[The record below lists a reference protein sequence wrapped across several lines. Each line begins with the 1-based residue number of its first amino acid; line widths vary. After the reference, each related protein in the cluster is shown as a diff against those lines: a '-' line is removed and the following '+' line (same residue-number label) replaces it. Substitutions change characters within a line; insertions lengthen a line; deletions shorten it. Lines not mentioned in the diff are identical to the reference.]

1 MAIIRKDVT
10 LSWDPQRC
18 MCPSLYASP
27 AQLSLCCLRAWF
39 QGKYEIGFLAAL
51 IVFTR
56 RRNPHKMLL
65 RSCHKTTGA
74 PVPCGLAWKVRWCP
88 SLCVRS
94 HTLAYLFVLK
104 LFWAYRPCVNRYPG
118 DQQAS
123 VCVCVCVVACS
134 DIRNSICDLRDGDPL
149 FSLVG
154 LLFFMSLQTP
164 AGNPNSLEDKYLIN
178 IQLHLH
184 RKHKSRK
191 L

>member
-1 MAIIRKDVT
+1 MLIST
-10 LSWDPQRC
+10 LVINR
-18 MCPSLYASP
+18 
-27 AQLSLCCLRAWF
+27 
-39 QGKYEIGFLAAL
+39 
-51 IVFTR
+51 
-56 RRNPHKMLL
+56 LL
-65 RSCHKTTGA
+65 
-74 PVPCGLAWKVRWCP
+74 
-88 SLCVRS
+88 
-94 HTLAYLFVLK
+94 F
-104 LFWAYRPCVNRYPG
+104 
-118 DQQAS
+118 
-123 VCVCVCVVACS
+123 VCVCVVACS